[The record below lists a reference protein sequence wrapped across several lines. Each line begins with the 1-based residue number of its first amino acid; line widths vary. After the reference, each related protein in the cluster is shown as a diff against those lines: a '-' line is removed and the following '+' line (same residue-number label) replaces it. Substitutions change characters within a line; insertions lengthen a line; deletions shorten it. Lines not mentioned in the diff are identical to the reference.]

1 MPRDN
6 NLHDDPFDDFKMGDP
21 RALQVIFNQFYSP
34 LCLFA
39 ERMLRDRPAAEDIV
53 GDTFLKLWNRHTDFE
68 NLQNIKAFLYITTR
82 NASLNMLKQMQRES
96 LSKKQLAYLSGDK
109 EEFILNEMIRAE
121 VLREINR
128 EIENLPEQCR
138 KIFKM
143 SYFDGKKNQEIA
155 SLLEISVH
163 TVKNQKARAIQLLRV
178 RLPDR
183 NLVAILIWYVSLV
196 TLTD

>member
-1 MPRDN
+1 MSRDK
-6 NLHDDPFDDFKMGDP
+6 NLHDDPFDDFKKGDA
-21 RALQVIFNQFYSP
+21 RALQVIFKQFYGP

-109 EEFILNEMIRAE
+109 DGFILNDIIRSE
-121 VLREINR
+121 VLSEIYR
-128 EIENLPEQCR
+128 EIEKLPEQCR

-143 SYFDGKKNQEIA
+143 SYFEGKKNQEIA
-155 SLLEISVH
+155 AMLEISVH

-178 RLPDR
+178 KLPDR
-183 NLVAILIWYVSLV
+183 NLVAILIWYISLV

>member
-6 NLHDDPFDDFKMGDP
+6 KLHDDPFDNFKKGDP
-21 RALQVIFNQFYSP
+21 RALQVIFKQFYGP

-109 EEFILNEMIRAE
+109 EGFILNEMVRAE

-143 SYFDGKKNQEIA
+143 SFFDGKKNQEIA
-155 SLLEISVH
+155 SMLEISVH

>member
-1 MPRDN
+1 
-6 NLHDDPFDDFKMGDP
+6 
-21 RALQVIFNQFYSP
+21 
-34 LCLFA
+34 
-39 ERMLRDRPAAEDIV
+39 
-53 GDTFLKLWNRHTDFE
+53 
-68 NLQNIKAFLYITTR
+68 
-82 NASLNMLKQMQRES
+82 
-96 LSKKQLAYLSGDK
+96 
-109 EEFILNEMIRAE
+109 MIRAE

-143 SYFDGKKNQEIA
+143 SFFDGKKNQEIA
-155 SLLEISVH
+155 SMLEISVH

>member
-6 NLHDDPFDDFKMGDP
+6 NLHDDPFDDFKKGDP
-21 RALQVIFNQFYSP
+21 RALQVIFNQFYGP

-39 ERMLRDRPAAEDIV
+39 ERMLRDRPVAEDIV

-128 EIENLPEQCR
+128 EIEKLPEQCR

-143 SYFDGKKNQEIA
+143 SFFDGKKNQEIA
-155 SLLEISVH
+155 SMLEISVH

-196 TLTD
+196 TLAD

>member
-1 MPRDN
+1 
-6 NLHDDPFDDFKMGDP
+6 
-21 RALQVIFNQFYSP
+21 
-34 LCLFA
+34 
-39 ERMLRDRPAAEDIV
+39 
-53 GDTFLKLWNRHTDFE
+53 LWNRHTDFE

-82 NASLNMLKQMQRES
+82 NASLNKLKQMQRES
-96 LSKKQLAYLSGDK
+96 LSKKQLAYVSGDK

-121 VLREINR
+121 VLREIHT
-128 EIENLPEQCR
+128 EIEKLPEQCR

-143 SYFDGKKNQEIA
+143 SFFDGKKNQEIA
-155 SLLEISVH
+155 SMLEISVH